1 MSQPLLHVKSSNFAR
16 LYEEDR
22 DLRGKLL
29 EEYRTLCVVMVYQV
43 VTGVDLLDI
52 QLLTATE
59 RAGSR
64 LPKSSEMLITA
75 GMSSIAQKW
84 LKRLPLK
91 FKNESFGAIKISK
104 KNFSAEISPEMKFL
118 DHESNFLCTRNT

>member
-43 VTGVDLLDI
+43 VTCADLLDI
-52 QLLTATE
+52 QLLKLYSGHCRTGYAL
-59 RAGSR
+59 GDFN
-64 LPKSSEMLITA
+64 I
-75 GMSSIAQKW
+75 
-84 LKRLPLK
+84 
-91 FKNESFGAIKISK
+91 SFQSD
-104 KNFSAEISPEMKFL
+104 SHTVS
-118 DHESNFLCTRNT
+118 

>member
-43 VTGVDLLDI
+43 GN
-52 QLLTATE
+52 
-59 RAGSR
+59 
-64 LPKSSEMLITA
+64 KSDQGLFLEYA
-75 GMSSIAQKW
+75 AV
-84 LKRLPLK
+84 
-91 FKNESFGAIKISK
+91 KIILRSLQDWVC
-104 KNFSAEISPEMKFL
+104 SL
-118 DHESNFLCTRNT
+118 

>member
-43 VTGVDLLDI
+43 GKKSGRGLSPGYAAVKDI
-52 QLLTATE
+52 FRSWQDWVCSL
-59 RAGSR
+59 
-64 LPKSSEMLITA
+64 
-75 GMSSIAQKW
+75 
-84 LKRLPLK
+84 
-91 FKNESFGAIKISK
+91 
-104 KNFSAEISPEMKFL
+104 
-118 DHESNFLCTRNT
+118 

>member
-75 GMSSIAQKW
+75 EMSSIAQKL

-104 KNFSAEISPEMKFL
+104 KKFRRKF
-118 DHESNFLCTRNT
+118 HRK

>member
-43 VTGVDLLDI
+43 VNCDLLDI
-52 QLLTATE
+52 QLLKLHSGHCRTGYAL
-59 RAGSR
+59 GDFN
-64 LPKSSEMLITA
+64 I
-75 GMSSIAQKW
+75 
-84 LKRLPLK
+84 
-91 FKNESFGAIKISK
+91 SFQS
-104 KNFSAEISPEMKFL
+104 
-118 DHESNFLCTRNT
+118 DSNAVS